1 MEVEIEMSHSEYTV
15 SCLRNALKV
24 LRNDLK
30 SYETMRSGAACSGE
44 NSRKS
49 TRIQVLLRHLFV
61 KFQCTHHPPRA
72 RSTIAQ
78 RYDSETADQGQTV
91 QRNHPK
97 GCAKIRW
104 IWEAV
109 NWTGCLTRRFPT
121 RGAQYECRMK
131 NSCQIAFTGARVC
144 ENMNQ
149 LPPGGQT
156 HGSAPTTEG

>member
-1 MEVEIEMSHSEYTV
+1 MQAEIEMNHSDSAV
-15 SCLRNALKV
+15 SCLRIALKV

-30 SYETMRSGAACSGE
+30 SYETRRSSAACSGE

-78 RYDSETADQGQTV
+78 GYDSETADQGQTV
-91 QRNHPK
+91 QQNRPK

-104 IWEAV
+104 KWEAV
-109 NWTGCLTRRFPT
+109 NWGDACPVGFRLEERST
-121 RGAQYECRMK
+121 
-131 NSCQIAFTGARVC
+131 NSV
-144 ENMNQ
+144 
-149 LPPGGQT
+149 
-156 HGSAPTTEG
+156 

>member
-1 MEVEIEMSHSEYTV
+1 MRAEIEMNHSESAV

-30 SYETMRSGAACSGE
+30 SYETKRSGAACSGE
-44 NSRKS
+44 NSPKS

-78 RYDSETADQGQTV
+78 GYDSETADQGQTV
-91 QRNHPK
+91 QRNRRK
-97 GCAKIRW
+97 RCAKIRW
-104 IWEAV
+104 KWEVV
-109 NWTGCLTRRFPT
+109 NWKGCLPRRFPT
-121 RGAQYECRMK
+121 RRAEYEFQVK
-131 NSCQIAFTGARVC
+131 NSYQIAFTGARAC

-149 LPPGGQT
+149 LSPGGQT
-156 HGSAPTTEG
+156 HGSAPCICS